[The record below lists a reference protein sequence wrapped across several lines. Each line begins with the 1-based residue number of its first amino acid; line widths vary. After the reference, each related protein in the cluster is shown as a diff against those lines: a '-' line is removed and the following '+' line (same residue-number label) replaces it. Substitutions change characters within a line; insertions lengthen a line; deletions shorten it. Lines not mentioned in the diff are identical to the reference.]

1 MDPDNGGNWSEP
13 RGQKILCSLKG
24 LIALERGQSQK
35 LHKIGFM
42 SNEDQHN
49 WNYRWISLNILQ
61 VRTYQT

>member
-1 MDPDNGGNWSEP
+1 MFTQRVNCIREEV
-13 RGQKILCSLKG
+13 RL
-24 LIALERGQSQK
+24 K